1 MKYLYLFLFAFN
13 SLSALGQTAAEPSG
27 SGTATD
33 PYLISSLN
41 ELYWVSEQTFSTL
54 DWSNGKYFLQTKD
67 IDASDATNWSTG
79 WIPIGGRGSQ
89 TLVSDN
95 NIFKGIYNG
104 DNHSISN
111 IFVNSGISRYNGL
124 FGLTLNSVI
133 INLKVSNV
141 SISSNAAGTGSL
153 VGKNGG
159 TVYNCSSTGTIT
171 STANTTGGLVG
182 QNYPKPAKIQA
193 SYSNCSVYSD
203 KDQTGGLVGLN
214 QQQILDSY
222 ANGIIQGNTKVG
234 GLAGSLSY
242 SNGYWFT
249 RNYSNST
256 VAAIGSSV
264 GVITGNGSADNTNYS
279 NISKY
284 EESVSVSSYASNFS
298 GWDFE
303 GETTNGKYDLWK
315 IGSDG
320 YPTVYDN
327 GNIWTGATNTNWS
340 TASNWSGGE
349 VPNNNSLSSR
359 NIVFI
364 PSGLSNYPSL
374 EKDASAFI
382 VKIADGARIDF
393 NNKTINYSFLIY
405 EEEDII
411 IPLSTSETTPEDT
424 PFTFT
429 LTGIGVASATII
441 VSGPTKGTV
450 SLSNNTATYTP
461 TLNDNGTDTFTY
473 KLSNSNTATATI
485 TITPVNDPPVAVA
498 DAYSVLEDSGLNSLN
513 LVLNDTDI
521 DTATSTL
528 TLTSVTTSGSG
539 TVAINADNKSVDY
552 TPANNFNG
560 TETITYTVSDG
571 SLSDNT
577 GVLTITVTP
586 VNDPPVAVA
595 DAYSVLEDSGL
606 NSLNL
611 VLNDTDIDTATSTLT
626 LTSVTTSGSGT
637 VAINADNKSVDYTPA
652 NNFNGTET
660 ITYTVSD
667 GSLSDNTGVL
677 TITVTPVNDPPV
689 AVADAYSV
697 LEDSGLNS
705 LNLVLNDT
713 DIDTATSTLTLTS
726 VTTSGSG
733 TVAINADNKSVD
745 YTPANNFNGTET
757 ITYTVSDGS
766 LSDNTGVLTI
776 TVLPNSAPTNITLTA
791 STIPENNA
799 SGITIGVLTT
809 TDTDSGDTHTYS
821 FTDTA
826 NYPDN
831 NSFSIGGANL
841 QAAAVFDY
849 ETKTSYVI
857 LVQTTDTPGA
867 TYTKTFTISITDVD
881 EDSDGDGI
889 NNSIDNCPSVANA
902 SQADAD
908 GDGVGDACD
917 NAPNI
922 ANTNQLD
929 TDGDGIGNAADT
941 DDDADGV
948 RDTEDAF
955 PLDASENTDTDG
967 DGTGDNADLDD
978 DTDGV
983 PDTSDN
989 APLTPN
995 IDQLDTDSDGI
1006 GDIEDPDD
1014 DNDGYS
1020 DADEVSCGSDPLF
1033 AASLPADTDS
1043 DGIPNCID
1051 SNDDNDG
1058 YSDTDETTCDSD
1070 PLDASS
1076 LPADADA
1083 DRIPDCIDTDDDND
1097 GFDDNND
1104 AFPLDAAEWLD
1115 TDQDGIGNNADTDDD
1130 NDGQSDVHETACGSD
1145 PLGGSEASADA
1156 DADGL
1161 PNCVDTDDDND
1172 GVEDT
1177 SDAFPL
1183 DASEWTDT
1191 DADGIGNNAD
1201 TDDDNDGY
1209 SDLDELSC
1217 DSDPLDRFNKPSDQ
1231 DGDLLADCIDSD
1243 RDGDGVL
1250 NTQDVFPD
1258 NSIEWQDTDGDGLG
1272 DNFEVDDDNDG
1283 VLDSMDAFPLDPSE
1297 WADADLDG
1305 IGDNADTDIGNDGYP
1320 DEELVVSG
1328 VLTPNSSGSERFW
1341 KVINLEKYPINRVA
1355 VFDKNGVPVFSAS
1368 NYQNNWSGTFKNS
1381 PLPGGSYYYI
1391 IKKGNGEMAEEGWLY
1406 ITY

>member
-1 MKYLYLFLFAFN
+1 MKYLYFFLFTFI
-13 SLSALGQTAAEPSG
+13 SLSAIGQTAAEPSG

-214 QQQILDSY
+214 QQKILDSY

-264 GVITGNGSADNTNYS
+264 GVITGNGIADNTNYS

-284 EESVSVSSYASNFS
+284 EESVSVSSYTSNFS

-359 NIVFI
+359 NIVYI

-374 EKDASAFI
+374 GDNDNVSAFI

-393 NNKTINYSFLIY
+393 NGKTINYSFLIY

-424 PFTFT
+424 PFTFA
-429 LTGIGVASATII
+429 LTGIGSLSTTLLVAN
-441 VSGPTKGTV
+441 PTKGTV
-450 SLSNNTATYTP
+450 SLSNNIATYTP
-461 TLNDNGTDTFTY
+461 TLNENGTDTFTY

-485 TITPVNDPPVAVA
+485 TIN
-498 DAYSVLEDSGLNSLN
+498 
-513 LVLNDTDI
+513 
-521 DTATSTL
+521 
-528 TLTSVTTSGSG
+528 
-539 TVAINADNKSVDY
+539 
-552 TPANNFNG
+552 
-560 TETITYTVSDG
+560 
-571 SLSDNT
+571 
-577 GVLTITVTP
+577 P

-791 STIPENNA
+791 STIQENNA
-799 SGITIGVLTT
+799 SGVTIGALTT
-809 TDTDSGDTHTYS
+809 TDSDSGDTHTYT
-821 FTDTA
+821 FADTV

-831 NSFSIGGANL
+831 SNFSIGGANL

-849 ETKTSYVI
+849 ETKASYVI

-908 GDGVGDACD
+908 GDGIGDACD

-929 TDGDGIGNAADT
+929 TDGDGIGDAADT
-941 DDDADGV
+941 DDDNDGV
-948 RDTEDAF
+948 PDSEDAF
-955 PLDASENTDTDG
+955 PLDASESADTDG
-967 DGTGDNADLDD
+967 DGIGDNADLDD
-978 DTDGV
+978 DNDGV
-983 PDTSDN
+983 PDASDN

-1020 DADEVSCGSDPLF
+1020 DADEITCGSNPLF

-1043 DGIPNCID
+1043 DGIPDCLD
-1051 SNDDNDG
+1051 TDDDNDG
-1058 YSDTDETTCDSD
+1058 YSDTDELNCDCACELANKSENTEGKSN
-1070 PLDASS
+1070 PLDPSITP
-1076 LPADADA
+1076 LDTDG
-1083 DRIPDCIDTDDDND
+1083 DFIPNCYDTDDDND
-1097 GFDDNND
+1097 GYSDEND
-1104 AFPLDAAEWLD
+1104 AFPLDASEWLD
-1115 TDQDGIGNNADTDDD
+1115 TDADGIGNNTDKDDD
-1130 NDGQSDVHETACGSD
+1130 NDGQSDDHEMSCGSD
-1145 PLGGSEASADA
+1145 PLDGSEASADA

-1161 PNCVDTDDDND
+1161 PDCVDPDDDND

-1183 DASEWTDT
+1183 DPSEWTDT
-1191 DADGIGNNAD
+1191 DADGIGNNTD

-1231 DGDLLADCIDSD
+1231 DGDLLPDCIDSD

-1258 NSIEWQDTDGDGLG
+1258 NSNEWADTDGDGLG

-1283 VLDSMDAFPLDPSE
+1283 VLDSMDAFPLDPFE
-1297 WADADLDG
+1297 WADTDLDG
-1305 IGDNADTDIGNDGYP
+1305 IGDNADTDIGNDGFP

-1328 VLTPNSSGSERFW
+1328 ILTPNSSGSERFW

-1355 VFDKNGVPVFSAS
+1355 VFDKNGLPVFSTS

>member
-1 MKYLYLFLFAFN
+1 MKHLYLFLFTFF
-13 SLSALGQTAAEPSG
+13 SLSAIGQTATEPSG

-54 DWSNGKYFLQTKD
+54 DWSDGKYFLQTKD
-67 IDASDATNWSTG
+67 IDASDTTNWNNG
-79 WIPIGGRGSQ
+79 WIPIGGRDSQ
-89 TLVSDN
+89 TLADN
-95 NIFKGIYNG
+95 FKRFKGIYNG
-104 DNHSISN
+104 NNHSISDLYINSN
-111 IFVNSGISRYNGL
+111 IIYNGL
-124 FGLTLNSVI
+124 FGRIDTQGKVVNLNI
-133 INLKVSNV
+133 SNV
-141 SISSNAAGTGSL
+141 NLFVGDSGGKTGSL
-153 VGKNGG
+153 VGENGG
-159 TVYNCSSTGTIT
+159 DIYNCSSSGTLT
-171 STANTTGGLVG
+171 SSSSGVGGLVG
-182 QNYPKPAKIQA
+182 QNTRNIQN
-193 SYSNCSVYSD
+193 SYSTATVI
-203 KDQTGGLVGLN
+203 QTVGGQAGGLVGLN
-214 QQQILDSY
+214 QFYIKNSF
-222 ANGIIQGNTKVG
+222 ANGSVNGTDKTG
-234 GLAGSLSY
+234 GLVGSY
-242 SNGYWFT
+242 QTTKRYIEKC
-249 RNYSNST
+249 YSNST
-256 VAAIGSSV
+256 VANNGINVGGFLGWLQSGSIVNSNNNYWNSSKFV
-264 GVITGNGSADNTNYS
+264 GTEGLGAQNNGTTYQASGLTGLTDDQIKN
-279 NISKY
+279 
-284 EESVSVSSYASNFS
+284 ASNFS

-327 GNIWTGATNTNWS
+327 GNIWTGASSTNWS

-359 NIVFI
+359 NIVSI

-374 EKDASAFI
+374 TDNESAFI

-429 LTGIGVASATII
+429 LTGIGVASATTI

-450 SLSNNTATYTP
+450 SLSNNIATYTP
-461 TLNDNGTDTFTY
+461 TLNENGTDTFTY

-498 DAYSVLEDSGLNSLN
+498 DAYTVLEDSGLNSLN

-560 TETITYTVSDG
+560 TETISYTVSDG

-595 DAYSVLEDSGL
+595 DAYTVLEDSGL

-660 ITYTVSD
+660 IS
-667 GSLSDNTGVL
+667 
-677 TITVTPVNDPPV
+677 
-689 AVADAYSV
+689 
-697 LEDSGLNS
+697 
-705 LNLVLNDT
+705 
-713 DIDTATSTLTLTS
+713 
-726 VTTSGSG
+726 
-733 TVAINADNKSVD
+733 
-745 YTPANNFNGTET
+745 
-757 ITYTVSDGS
+757 YTVSDGS

-776 TVLPNSAPTNITLTA
+776 TVLPNSTPTNITLTA
-791 STIPENNA
+791 NTISENNA
-799 SGITIGVLTT
+799 SGVTIGALTT

-821 FTDTA
+821 FADTA

-849 ETKTSYVI
+849 ETKTSYEI

-908 GDGVGDACD
+908 SDGIGDACD
-917 NAPNI
+917 NAPNV
-922 ANTNQLD
+922 ANPSQTD
-929 TDGDGIGNAADT
+929 TDGDGIGDAADT

-948 RDTEDAF
+948 TDTEDAF

-978 DTDGV
+978 DNDGV

-1043 DGIPNCID
+1043 DGIPNCLD
-1051 SNDDNDG
+1051 PDDDNDG
-1058 YSDTDETTCDSD
+1058 FSDTDETTCGSN

-1130 NDGQSDVHETACGSD
+1130 NDGQSDVHEMACGSD
-1145 PLGGSEASADA
+1145 PLDGSEASADA

-1217 DSDPLDRFNKPSDQ
+1217 GSDPLNRFKKPADQDQ
-1231 DGDLLADCIDSD
+1231 DGLADCIDSD

-1258 NSIEWQDTDGDGLG
+1258 NSREWQDTDGDGLG

>member
-677 TITVTPVNDPPV
+677 TITV
-689 AVADAYSV
+689 
-697 LEDSGLNS
+697 
-705 LNLVLNDT
+705 
-713 DIDTATSTLTLTS
+713 
-726 VTTSGSG
+726 
-733 TVAINADNKSVD
+733 
-745 YTPANNFNGTET
+745 
-757 ITYTVSDGS
+757 
-766 LSDNTGVLTI
+766 
-776 TVLPNSAPTNITLTA
+776 LPNSAPTNITLTA

-978 DTDGV
+978 DNDGV

-1043 DGIPNCID
+1043 DGIPDCLD
-1051 SNDDNDG
+1051 TDDDNDG

-1217 DSDPLDRFNKPSDQ
+1217 GSDPLNRFKKPADQ
-1231 DGDLLADCIDSD
+1231 DGDLLGDCIDSD